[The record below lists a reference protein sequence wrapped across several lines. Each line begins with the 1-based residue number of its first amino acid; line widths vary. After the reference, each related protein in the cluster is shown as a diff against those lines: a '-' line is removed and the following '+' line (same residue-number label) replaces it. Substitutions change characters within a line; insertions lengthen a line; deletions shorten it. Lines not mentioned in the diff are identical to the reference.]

1 MRINES
7 MKVIDMLRER
17 REHLRNE
24 GEAGLQAAEDWC
36 AYSAEDA
43 LSADTIV
50 LIAEP
55 VDVDEETWE
64 EILPQ
69 RAEEMGMSVA
79 ATAETVDD
87 VVINAVNQNGAV
99 KAGTL
104 VEALNY
110 YLEHDD
116 FMTVSAG

>member
-24 GEAGLQAAEDWC
+24 GEAGLQANENWC
-36 AYSAEDA
+36 AYAADDT
-43 LSADTIV
+43 LSTDTIV

-55 VDVDEETWE
+55 LEVDEESWE

-69 RAEEMGMSVA
+69 RAVEMGLSMAVS
-79 ATAETVDD
+79 AETVDD
-87 VVINAVNQNGAV
+87 IVINAVNQNEAV
-99 KAGTL
+99 SAETL
-104 VEALNY
+104 VDALNY
-110 YLEHDD
+110 YLETDN
-116 FMTVSAG
+116 FMEL